1 MKALKECFNDRTYIV
16 KLFLYGSHLSVSEY
30 VDLISCK
37 KIYIIT
43 LVSHHDQHDHTIFS
57 ALLFVK
63 DLTKVRLKL
72 IYGVIK
78 KRQRT
83 TVAVALQLSRLF
95 LIHKP
100 SAPL

>member
-1 MKALKECFNDRTYIV
+1 MKALKEYLNDRSYIV
-16 KLFLYGSHLSVSEY
+16 KTLSAWSSFKRVRMLGSHL
-30 VDLISCK
+30 LQN
-37 KIYIIT
+37 IYIIT
-43 LVSHHDQHDHTIFS
+43 LMSHQDQHDHTIS
-57 ALLFVK
+57 PALLFVK

-83 TVAVALQLSRLF
+83 TVAVALQLSRPF

-100 SAPL
+100 Y